1 MAATLD
7 ADLHAHILRA
17 DEANFAYFAE
27 RAKLPGAVIFSVPR
41 APMPE
46 FEVAFI
52 GSVQPGAAGSTLR
65 AIERHFRRR
74 ARIPRIRLSPVSRP
88 HDWPTRLRSE
98 GYVEIGDS
106 PAYFLVPPEAPLR
119 PPPDVRVVR
128 ATSPEDAVRFAEMQ
142 IAGFALPQTDLA
154 WERELALRHLSAGT
168 HQFYLA
174 ALDGRF
180 VAAARSVRAS
190 PGLCALAA
198 LATIP
203 EARGR
208 GAATALLA
216 HIATTARSRGDETV
230 FGTTL
235 PGSVAAGLYQR
246 LGFTTLFCTRTFV
259 RLC

>member
-7 ADLHAHILRA
+7 ADLHARILRA

-27 RAKLPGAVIFSVPR
+27 RAELPGVVLFSVPR

-46 FEVAFI
+46 FEVASI
-52 GSVQPGAAGSTLR
+52 GSVESGAAGSTLR
-65 AIERHFRRR
+65 AIERYFQDRDRP
-74 ARIPRIRLSPVSRP
+74 PRIRLGPSFLP
-88 HDWPTRLRSE
+88 HDWPARLRSE

-106 PAYFLVPPEAPLR
+106 PEYFVVPPDAPLR

-154 WERELALRHLSAGT
+154 WERELALRHLSAGI

-174 ALDGRF
+174 TLDGRF
-180 VAAARSVRAS
+180 VAAARSVRPS

-216 HIATTARSRGDETV
+216 HMATTARARGDETV

-235 PGSVAAGLYQR
+235 PGSYAAGLYHR
-246 LGFTTLFCTRTFV
+246 LGFTTLFCTRTFA